1 MPSSLPSLPDP
12 DHDHDPATASP
23 ARPGS
28 LRWWVRDPEGRFAL
42 VQWPNPALAV
52 WIVTVVVGWTGTL
65 DASRA
70 DTASTVGSAAL
81 LVWGLDEVVRG
92 TAPAR
97 RVLGAVV
104 LALELVGLFG

>member
-1 MPSSLPSLPDP
+1 MPSSIT
-12 DHDHDPATASP
+12 DPAHETTSTAPAGPLSP
-23 ARPGS
+23 
-28 LRWWVRDPEGRFAL
+28 RWWVSDREGRLAL

-52 WIVTVVVGWTGTL
+52 WILAVGVGWTGVL

-70 DTASTVGSAAL
+70 DTAATVGSAAL
-81 LVWGLDEVVRG
+81 LVWALDEVVRG

-104 LALELVGLFG
+104 LVFELVQLFG